1 MVSPDSHATITTPHP
16 LTAKRK
22 NPLVNFP
29 LRIGGA
35 AAVGAAALFLTG
47 CASYHALFLDSAAV
61 EKALRPADK
70 EALSIA
76 VHDLKHPL
84 LRPVRLDASDGLSP
98 DEAAVLAVVL
108 NPALRATRDQC
119 AEAEAQLLKAG
130 ILPNPQLSGNLD
142 FVTGGATA
150 GTQTGTGYGL
160 SWDLRSLITHGQEVA
175 SARTDLKA
183 VRLDVAWEEWQT
195 ALEARSAVYDLI
207 ALNAQVTQAE
217 EISDRL
223 ASNAAL
229 VKKAEDARE
238 MSLMDSS
245 TVTVSANDARSTL
258 LALQQEREQR
268 RIALNRAIGYPAS
281 TQLRL
286 QGDASLPSRVDPPSE
301 ATLLHGLE
309 ERRLD
314 MLALKRGYE
323 SEDAKLRAA
332 ILGQFPN
339 INIGFSRASDTGN
352 VHSIGPAITIDR
364 PLFDRNQGAIALEN
378 ATRKRLFDEYTNR
391 VFEARS
397 DIAAALA
404 DIHSLNAQISQAES
418 ALPAFRQVVET
429 SGKAVDEG
437 NAEILGHYTL
447 QNDLTQKSLDILK
460 LKQQLAQARIA
471 LETAAAW
478 HL

>member
-1 MVSPDSHATITTPHP
+1 MQKT
-16 LTAKRK
+16 KR
-22 NPLVNFP
+22 NSFRQIRSGP
-29 LRIGGA
+29 A
-35 AAVGAAALFLTG
+35 AGCAIAASLLLLNG
-47 CASYHALFLDSAAV
+47 CASYQALLLNSAAV
-61 EKALRPADK
+61 EKALRPEEGK
-70 EALSIA
+70 ALEVA

-84 LRPVRLDASDGLSP
+84 LRPVRLDSSDGLSP

-150 GTQTGTGYGL
+150 GTQTGSGYGL
-160 SWDLRSLITHGQEVA
+160 GMDLRSLITHGQDVA
-175 SARTDLKA
+175 SARADVKA

-195 ALEARSAVYDLI
+195 AVEAKSAVYDLI
-207 ALNAQVTQAE
+207 ALKAQVALAG

-223 ASNAAL
+223 AGNAAL
-229 VKKAEDARE
+229 VEKAGDAHE
-238 MSLMDSS
+238 MSLLDSS
-245 TVTVSANDARSTL
+245 TVAVSADDARGTL
-258 LALQQEREQR
+258 LGLQQECEQR

-286 QGDASLPSRVDPPSE
+286 QGGASLPSHVDPPSE
-301 ATLLHGLE
+301 STLLHGLE

-332 ILGQFPN
+332 ILSQFPN

-352 VHSIGPAITIDR
+352 VHSIGPAITIDL
-364 PLFDRNQGAIALEN
+364 PLFDRNQGSIALEN

-404 DIHSLNAQISQAES
+404 DIHSLNAQISHAET
-418 ALPAFRQVVET
+418 ALPAFRHVVET

-437 NAEILGHYTL
+437 NAEILGYHGL
-447 QNDLTQKSLDILK
+447 LNDLSQKSLAILA

>member
-1 MVSPDSHATITTPHP
+1 M
-16 LTAKRK
+16 
-22 NPLVNFP
+22 
-29 LRIGGA
+29 
-35 AAVGAAALFLTG
+35 LFLSG
-47 CASYHALFLDSAAV
+47 CAAFHALPLSSEAV
-61 EKALRPADK
+61 EKSLRPVGGK
-70 EALSIA
+70 ALEISVREI
-76 VHDLKHPL
+76 KHPL

-160 SWDLRSLITHGQEVA
+160 NWDLRSLITHGQELA
-175 SARTDLKA
+175 SARADVKA

-195 ALEARSAVYDLI
+195 ALAARSAVYDLV
-207 ALNAQVTQAE
+207 ALNAQVTLAG
-217 EISDRL
+217 EISARL

-229 VKKAEDARE
+229 VKKAEEAHE
-238 MSLMDSS
+238 MNLLDSS
-245 TVTVSANDARSTL
+245 TVVVSANDARATL
-258 LALQQEREQR
+258 LGLQQECEQR

-301 ATLLHGLE
+301 SSLLHGLE
-309 ERRLD
+309 QRRLD

-339 INIGFSRASDTGN
+339 ISIGFSRTSDTSN
-352 VHSIGPAITIDR
+352 VHTFGPAITIDL
-364 PLFDRNQGAIALEN
+364 PLFDRNQGSIALEN

-404 DIHSLNAQISQAES
+404 DIHSLNAQISQAEN
-418 ALPAFRQVVET
+418 ALPAFSHVVET
-429 SGKAVDEG
+429 SGKAVAEG
-437 NAEILGHYTL
+437 NAEILGHYAL

-478 HL
+478 HLSL